1 MELKSKVMNLT
12 KWLEKYKYLVLVVVL
27 GVILMLLPEKSE
39 NESTIPA
46 APVEEIHE
54 TSVSQQLE
62 QILMQVHG
70 AGKVEVM
77 LTLAS
82 GEQTIYQTDDSITDS
97 GSGRQDTVIVSDQN
111 REENGLIQQVNAA
124 QYRGAIVVCQ
134 GADSAAVR
142 LAIIDA
148 VSKVTGL
155 DSSRIS
161 VLKMK

>member
-1 MELKSKVMNLT
+1 MELKLQVKQWT
-12 KWLEKYKYLVLVVVL
+12 KWLEKYKYLVLVVL
-27 GVILMLLPEKSE
+27 IGVVLMLIPTHDNGEEQTLPQNSE
-39 NESTIPA
+39 QVELPA
-46 APVEEIHE
+46 I
-54 TSVSQQLE
+54 SQQLAD
-62 QILMQVHG
+62 ILTQVKG

-82 GEQTIYQTDDSITDS
+82 GEQTVYQTDDNTTDG
-97 GSGRQDTVIVSDQN
+97 GSGRQDTVIITDQN
-111 REENGLIQQVNAA
+111 RGQSGLVQQVNAA
-124 QYRGAIVVCQ
+124 KYRGAIVVCQ

-148 VSKVTGL
+148 VAKVTGL